1 MFLQR
6 HSDTHIAQTMSSQLL
21 IQLQM
26 HTNTA
31 RFIPDINNALQIQ
44 IDPSVH
50 QEATQDPR
58 SHTIRFLQLT

>member
-1 MFLQR
+1 
-6 HSDTHIAQTMSSQLL
+6 MSSQLL